1 MPQAITPEL
10 RRWIIEQVEAGC
22 TPESLLQSMEQS
34 GWKPD
39 VASEALETTL
49 TEHLAQQGISVDA
62 VLQAESAEDIHAIV
76 AQNQAKPTDRE
87 AQAQPATHARSLSRA
102 NRPGPHL
109 AESPR
114 QLDVGDRQVNVL
126 LSMARPRVV
135 VFSGFLSDDEC
146 DALVA
151 AASPRMARSLTV
163 ETHSG
168 GEAVND
174 DRTSQGMFFKRG
186 ENEVVAR
193 VEARI
198 ARLLHWPLEK
208 GEGLQVL
215 HYRPGAEYKPHYDY
229 FDPEAPG
236 TATILKRGGQRVGTL
251 VMYLNNPER
260 GGGTTFPDVGLE
272 VAPQK
277 GHAVFFGYDRPHPST
292 QTLHGGAPVIAGE
305 KWVATKW
312 LRETEF
318 A

>member
-1 MPQAITPEL
+1 VSQVITPEL
-10 RRWIIEQVEAGC
+10 RRWIIDQVVAGC
-22 TPESLLQSMEQS
+22 TPESLLQSMEKS
-34 GWKPD
+34 GWKLD
-39 VASEALETTL
+39 VASQALESTL
-49 TEHLAQQGISVDA
+49 TEHLANQGISVDA
-62 VLQAESAEDIHAIV
+62 VVQAETMDDLQAIV
-76 AQNQAKPTDRE
+76 AQTKVTSLAHE
-87 AQAQPATHARSLSRA
+87 SSVVARSVSRA
-102 NRPGPHL
+102 HRPGPHL
-109 AESPR
+109 ADSPR
-114 QLDVGDRQVNVL
+114 QLDLGDRQVNVL

-135 VFSGFLSDDEC
+135 VLGGLLSDEEC

-174 DRTSQGMFFKRG
+174 DRTSQGMFFRRG

-198 ARLLHWPLEK
+198 ARLLHWPLEN

-277 GHAVFFGYDRPHPST
+277 GNAVFFGYDRPHPST

-312 LRETEF
+312 LREAEF

>member
-1 MPQAITPEL
+1 MTQAITPEL

-49 TEHLAQQGISVDA
+49 TEHLAQKGISVDA
-62 VLQAESAEDIHAIV
+62 VLQAESAEDIQALVFQTTGKPGPGDARVGKSAHA
-76 AQNQAKPTDRE
+76 PS
-87 AQAQPATHARSLSRA
+87 QPRG
-102 NRPGPHL
+102 NRPGPQL

-114 QLDVGDRQVNVL
+114 QLDVGDRLVNIVF
-126 LSMARPRVV
+126 SMARPRLV

-146 DALVA
+146 DTLVA
-151 AASPRMARSLTV
+151 SARPRMARSLTV

-168 GEAVND
+168 GEAVNE
-174 DRTSQGMFFKRG
+174 DRTSQGMFFRRG
-186 ENEVVAR
+186 ENDVVAR

-236 TATILKRGGQRVGTL
+236 TPTILKRGGQRVGTL

-277 GHAVFFGYDRPHPST
+277 GNAVFFGYDRPHPST

-312 LRETEF
+312 LREAEF

>member
-1 MPQAITPEL
+1 VSQTITPEL
-10 RRWIIEQVEAGC
+10 RRWIVDQVEAGC
-22 TPESLLQSMEQS
+22 TPEALLQSMAQS

-39 VASEALETTL
+39 VAAQALDATL
-49 TEHLAQQGISVDA
+49 TEHLAQRGIPIEA
-62 VLQAESAEDIHAIV
+62 VVQAETTDEVLAIV
-76 AQNQAKPTDRE
+76 SQSRPIAAGGDSE
-87 AQAQPATHARSLSRA
+87 AAVRSPSRPSRT

-109 AESPR
+109 GDSPR
-114 QLDVGDRQVNVL
+114 QVDVGDRQVNVL
-126 LSMARPRVV
+126 LTMARPRVV
-135 VFSGFLSDDEC
+135 VLGGFLSDDEC

-163 ETHSG
+163 ETHTG
-168 GEAVND
+168 GEAVNE
-174 DRTSQGMFFKRG
+174 DRTSQGMFFKRA
-186 ENEVVAR
+186 ENDVVAR

-198 ARLLHWPLEK
+198 ARLLHWPQEK

-229 FDPEAPG
+229 FDPDAPG

-277 GHAVFFGYDRPHPST
+277 GNAVFFGYDRPHPGT
-292 QTLHGGAPVIAGE
+292 QTLHGGAPVLAGE

-312 LRETEF
+312 LREGEF